1 MSRSM
6 EQGLTRIVSVI
17 EAAVSVAL
25 VVLGALSLVSLGVQ
39 IWQVIV
45 EGPVLSRAEFTAVIS
60 TVLEV
65 FILIELFRIAVAYMM
80 HRNVIPT
87 VMEAALVA
95 VARKFVIFEPKDG
108 FLPEAA
114 GLAALI
120 IAIAVSWWLLKRSN
134 ACELDGHGT

>member
-1 MSRSM
+1 M
-6 EQGLTRIVSVI
+6 EQGLTRIVSII
-17 EAAVSVAL
+17 EIAVSVAL
-25 VVLGALSLVSLGVQ
+25 VALGILSLVSLVVQ
-39 IWQVIV
+39 IWEVAV
-45 EGPVLSRAEFTAVIS
+45 HGPVLTRAEFTAVIS

-108 FLPEAA
+108 FLAEAV

-134 ACELDGHGT
+134 ACELDEHGT